1 MAFEV
6 SRDTERLAA
15 LARRGAYLG
24 TSSWIYEGWRGQ
36 VYNGDYSGKR
46 KDFVKTR
53 FHAECL
59 KEFSTV
65 FPTTC
70 FDGAYWRFPTYEQL
84 SEFWSDTA
92 PDFKMALK
100 VTDLITVR
108 RFRQS
113 GAMGAKAGELNRTY
127 LDHRAFIQEFLTPAQ
142 SALRDKLGPVIF
154 EFSPFFFGQPFA
166 MDSYK
171 PLDFVKDLH
180 KFLEQLPSGPK
191 YAVEVRDPILVDPNF
206 GRYIDCLEYHG
217 VAHVL
222 NEQTWMP
229 ELHEQMQ
236 LPGIFTT
243 DYTVVRGLVRPG
255 VSHESAV
262 KEFSPYDRTQREMP
276 LFRSALAELIH
287 ISLVDNRTIFAY
299 LNNRLEGNSP
309 NTISG
314 VLDLFEAMDR
324 EEFSAG
330 ESS

>member
-1 MAFEV
+1 MFEV
-6 SRDTERLAA
+6 ARDSERLTSLASRD
-15 LARRGAYLG
+15 AYIG

-53 FHAECL
+53 FHEECL
-59 KEFSTV
+59 KEFATV

-70 FDGAYWRFPTYEQL
+70 FDGAYWRFPTFDQL
-84 SEFWSDTA
+84 SEFWSDTT

-100 VTDLITVR
+100 VTDLITLR
-108 RFRQS
+108 RFRAS
-113 GAMGAKAGELNRTY
+113 GPMGAKAGEQNRSY
-127 LDHRAFIQEFLTPAQ
+127 LDARTFIQEFLTPAQ
-142 SALRDKLGPVIF
+142 SALRDKLGPIMF
-154 EFSPFFFGQPFA
+154 EFSPFFFGGPYA

-180 KFLEQLPSGPK
+180 LFLEQLPSGPK
-191 YAVEVRDPILVDPNF
+191 YAVEVRDPILIDPNF

-236 LPGIFTT
+236 VPGIFTT

-255 VSHESAV
+255 VTHESAV
-262 KEFSPYDRTQREMP
+262 KEFSPYDRTQRELP
-276 LFRSALAELIH
+276 LFRSALADLIH
-287 ISLVDNRTIFAY
+287 ISLTDNRTIFAY

-314 VLDLFEAMDR
+314 VLDLFEEIELA
-324 EEFSAG
+324 
-330 ESS
+330 ESSDGAAS